1 MFLPSTGQQ
10 TETSASSPG
19 QAPSLPVSNV
29 LLSLDSGCQWIL
41 APLWARCTH
50 LPSRW
55 DRLQQA
61 TLWFDLDRDCLI
73 SDNTTPPSRELL
85 VGPLCYC
92 LGLWS
97 MPDVPEVLGP
107 CYLSAR
113 SGTVPALSWQLTLAG
128 VLCCLWPLVS
138 ECSLSSPWAS
148 RWEPP
153 HLPSAGVQYHGGYCS
168 RHTHRELQV
177 RG

>member
-1 MFLPSTGQQ
+1 M
-10 TETSASSPG
+10 SASSPG
-19 QAPSLPVSNV
+19 QAPSLPVSNIP
-29 LLSLDSGCQWIL
+29 LSLDSGCQRIL

-61 TLWFDLDRDCLI
+61 TRWFDLVRDCPV
-73 SDNTTPPSRELL
+73 SDSTTPPPRKLL

-97 MPDVPEVLGP
+97 MWDVSEVLGP
-107 CYLSAR
+107 CCLSAR
-113 SGTVPALSWQLTLAG
+113 SGTVPALSWYLTLAG

-138 ECSLSSPWAS
+138 ECSLSSPWS
-148 RWEPP
+148 SGWEPRG
-153 HLPSAGVQYHGGYCS
+153 LGWTGGVCFGA
-168 RHTHRELQV
+168 L
-177 RG
+177 